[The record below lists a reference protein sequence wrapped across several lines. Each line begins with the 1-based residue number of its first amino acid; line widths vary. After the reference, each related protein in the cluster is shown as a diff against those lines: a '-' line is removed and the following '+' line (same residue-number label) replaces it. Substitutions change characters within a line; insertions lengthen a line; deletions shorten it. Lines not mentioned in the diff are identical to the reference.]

1 MISAPLIS
9 VIVPVYNTHTF
20 LRECI
25 ESILCQKD
33 VDTEIILVNDASEDG
48 SEIICHEYADR
59 FPNVVKAIDI
69 PHSGPSVSRNIGIMK
84 ASGKYLCFVDSDDTL
99 IDNALHSLLSTLEK
113 FPKVGISVGQLFT
126 NHPHRIEK
134 KREFVVDSKC
144 AIRNTLYQKPLY
156 HSSAAAK
163 LYRKEI
169 FNHMDTWFVPGRQY
183 EDLEVF
189 PRLYLAAGCVAFTSE
204 QVYHYRQHPSS
215 FIHKWSD
222 SRIDALWATEK
233 LEQYVRGFVPD
244 AIRAAQARR
253 FSAAYNM
260 YLLCSKNGRSDVC
273 EKCLTI
279 IKRLR
284 KQMLCDRNV
293 RIKNKFGALL
303 SYILVK

>member
-9 VIVPVYNTHTF
+9 VIVPVYNTRTF

-25 ESILCQKD
+25 ESILCQNG
-33 VDTEIILVNDASEDG
+33 VDTEIILVNDSSDDG
-48 SEIICHEYADR
+48 SEIICHEYAES
-59 FPNVVKAIDI
+59 FPGKIKLVDI
-69 PHSGPSVSRNIGIMK
+69 PHSGLSVSRNTGIMM
-84 ASGKYLCFVDSDDTL
+84 ASGEYLCFVDSDDIL
-99 IDNALHSLLSTLEK
+99 IENAIHSLLNLLER
-113 FPKVGISVGQLFT
+113 FPEAGIAVGQLFT
-126 NHPHRIEK
+126 KYPRRTVK
-134 KREFVVDSKC
+134 KREFAVDSER
-144 AIRNTLYQKPLY
+144 AIRNTLYQKSLY
-156 HSSAAAK
+156 HSSSAAK

-169 FNHMDTWFVPGRQY
+169 FNHMDGWFVPGRQY
-183 EDLEVF
+183 EDLEAF
-189 PRLYLAAGCVAFTSE
+189 PRLYLAAGAVAFTSE
-204 QVYHYRQHPSS
+204 QVYYYRQHPSS

-222 SRIDALWATEK
+222 SRIDALWATEN

-303 SYILVK
+303 SYILMK